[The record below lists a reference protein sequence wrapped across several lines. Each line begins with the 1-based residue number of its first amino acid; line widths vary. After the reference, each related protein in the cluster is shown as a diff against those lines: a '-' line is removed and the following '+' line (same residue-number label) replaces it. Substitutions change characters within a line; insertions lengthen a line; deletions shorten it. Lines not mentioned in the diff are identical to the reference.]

1 MSQVVMALFRRQIA
15 GKSESVLGA
24 QKAKIEHD
32 DKEVMQ
38 NG

>member
-1 MSQVVMALFRRQIA
+1 MSQVVMALSDAKLREKVKMYQEHKRQ
-15 GKSESVLGA
+15 E
-24 QKAKIEHD
+24 IEHD